1 MIEFKAV
8 SKTYPGSENP
18 VVNDLS
24 FEVLEGEICVLVGPS
39 GCGKTTSMR
48 MVNRLIEITEGEIL
62 IDGEPNTAMSG
73 TQLRRK
79 IGYAIQ
85 QIGLFP
91 HRTIADNIGTVPNLL
106 GWDKSRI
113 KSRVDELLDT
123 VGLAP
128 DDYRDRYPAELSGGQ
143 QQRVGVARALAADPP
158 IMLMD
163 EPFGAVDPITREGL
177 QDEFLRI
184 QQDIKKTIVFVTHD
198 IDEAIKMGNK
208 IAILKQGGVLAQYDT
223 PENILASPTP
233 SSSPRSWAET
243 GSSSGSR
250 SRASAR
256 WTSSRP
262 TAAPTDLLRINEG
275 LSVKDALSE
284 LIGSGYSR
292 AVVEKDGDNRLLTFD
307 AIEELMGGTSGEP
320 SNGGESL
327 RVSGP
332 ALLLLQDVLGEP
344 KIHRLGVAQGELLGG
359 YSAGLPGAH
368 LPLFHL
374 RRGGPGSSRSPSE
387 YSRPATARSTRR
399 SPSLPAYCTPYR
411 ASRSSPS

>member
-1 MIEFKAV
+1 MIEFKQV
-8 SKTYPGSENP
+8 SKTYPGSDHP

-24 FEVLEGEICVLVGPS
+24 FEVPEGEICVLVGPS

-91 HRTIADNIGTVPNLL
+91 HRTIAYNIGTVPNLL
-106 GWDKSRI
+106 GWDKDRI
-113 KSRVDELLDT
+113 KNRVNELLDL
-123 VGLAP
+123 VGLSP

-163 EPFGAVDPITREGL
+163 EPFGAVDPITRASL

-184 QQDIKKTIVFVTHD
+184 QEDIKKTIVFVTHD

-223 PENILASPTP
+223 PENILSKPDSEFV
-233 SSSPRSWAET
+233 SSFVGGDRVLKRLSLTRVGEMDLE
-243 GSSSGSR
+243 
-250 SRASAR
+250 RANGG
-256 WTSSRP
+256 
-262 TAAPTDLLRINEG
+262 TDGLLRINEG
-275 LSVKDALSE
+275 LTVKDALSE
-284 LIGSGYSR
+284 LIGSGHSR
-292 AVVEKDGDNRLLTFD
+292 AVVEKDGENGLLTFE
-307 AIEELMGGTSGEP
+307 AIEDLMGGTSGEP
-320 SNGGESL
+320 SNSGET
-327 RVSGP
+327 
-332 ALLLLQDVLGEP
+332 
-344 KIHRLGVAQGELLGG
+344 
-359 YSAGLPGAH
+359 SA
-368 LPLFHL
+368 
-374 RRGGPGSSRSPSE
+374 
-387 YSRPATARSTRR
+387 
-399 SPSLPAYCTPYR
+399 
-411 ASRSSPS
+411 